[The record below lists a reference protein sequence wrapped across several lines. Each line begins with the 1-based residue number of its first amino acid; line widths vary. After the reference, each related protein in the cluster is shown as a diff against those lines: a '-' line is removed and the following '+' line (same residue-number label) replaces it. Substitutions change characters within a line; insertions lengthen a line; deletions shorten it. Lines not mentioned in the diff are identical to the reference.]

1 MIVVAATI
9 AIAGCAPTV
18 TEDALDPGVTKGSLD
33 PGVTEGSPDASE
45 GPDSCPGVA
54 DYDEQGVASW
64 YGKSHHG
71 RRTASGDT
79 FDMNKLTASHRSL
92 PFGTEVTVT
101 NLANGRSAT
110 LIVNDRGPY
119 GRGRLLDVSRRA
131 ARDLGFLDAGV
142 ARVRVTAV
150 APCSDAAGRHAA
162 RLPAEH
168 PFRPVFA

>member
-18 TEDALDPGVTKGSLD
+18 TEDALDPGVAK
-33 PGVTEGSPDASE
+33 GSPDTSE
-45 GPDSCPGVA
+45 SPVSCPSAA

-92 PFGTEVTVT
+92 PFGTEISVT

-142 ARVRVTAV
+142 TRVRVTAV
-150 APCSDAAGRHAA
+150 APCSDAAETRG
-162 RLPAEH
+162 
-168 PFRPVFA
+168 